1 MGMDVM
7 VIWAIENHILC
18 LNLFCMFSN
27 PHRVK
32 RIHTPPLI
40 CLYSHAQVV
49 GVHYVSFTWVLCV

>member
-7 VIWAIENHILC
+7 VIWAIVNHILR
-18 LNLFCMFSN
+18 LNLFCMFCN

-32 RIHTPPLI
+32 RVHTSPLI

-49 GVHYVSFTWVLCV
+49 GVHYVSFT